1 MAEKNDEQQ
10 VIHEVLS
17 KLKEVDELV
26 VSYRETIEGLE
37 RQLKATAEQSPGA
50 IRPGDETEE
59 DVVSALKR
67 AKDAKSLL
75 DRQYQRLINEA
86 LQNALQIPEA
96 KDKQESVVHPRVT
109 TRTIALASLLATI
122 LLSLLFY
129 WLSTRFIAP
138 LPPPQVMKHSQPSGS
153 GSLVPSPPKKA
164 PAEKPQPSN

>member
-1 MAEKNDEQQ
+1 MAEKSDEQQ
-10 VIHEVLS
+10 VIQEVLS

-37 RQLKATAEQSPGA
+37 RQRQATAEQSPGA

-59 DVVSALKR
+59 DVISALKR
-67 AKDAKSLL
+67 AKDAKELL

-86 LQNALQIPEA
+86 LQTALQNPEE
-96 KDKQESVVHPRVT
+96 KHKQAPAVQPRVT
-109 TRTIALASLLATI
+109 ARTIALASLLATI

-138 LPPPQVMKHSQPSGS
+138 LPPPQVMKHSQSSGT
-153 GSLVPSPPKKA
+153 GNLVPSPPKKT
-164 PAEKPQPSN
+164 PAEKPQPAK

>member
-1 MAEKNDEQQ
+1 MAEKSDEQQ

-37 RQLKATAEQSPGA
+37 KQRKAAAEQSPGA

-59 DVVSALKR
+59 DVISALKR
-67 AKDAKSLL
+67 AKGAKELL

-86 LQNALQIPEA
+86 LQTALQIPGEQHR
-96 KDKQESVVHPRVT
+96 QESVVRPRISA
-109 TRTIALASLLATI
+109 RTIALASLLATI
-122 LLSLLFY
+122 ILSLLFY

-138 LPPPQVMKHSQPSGS
+138 LPPPQVTKHSQPSGS
-153 GSLVPSPPKKA
+153 GNLVPSPPKKA
-164 PAEKPQPSN
+164 PAEKPQPAN